1 MRDAVLTMIEEWA
14 PHLRH
19 EPAYANAYHQFP
31 TRGDKFSEAISAV
44 AIWRARRRPRF
55 RGDVERAAR
64 PAETSDWRVRD
75 DISAED
81 KAAIA
86 AALAETEAEDA
97 RCREGAPQWPR
108 PVNAPHLSAMP
119 PNASA
124 EDGDLQ
130 RAIRESERMADEAR
144 RSTPPHQPS
153 PSAVEVVGEEVEKLK
168 GDIAIASNSLKVFSQ
183 VLDGCIALRP
193 PTPSTLA
200 NELVEQCRA
209 MQPVFGRTHLT
220 AHATRS
226 SPFSGHQTERRV
238 DGRNRAIRSLGSSG
252 FRRRRG
258 ASAHRAALER
268 RAETHD

>member
-1 MRDAVLTMIEEWA
+1 M
-14 PHLRH
+14 
-19 EPAYANAYHQFP
+19 
-31 TRGDKFSEAISAV
+31 
-44 AIWRARRRPRF
+44 
-55 RGDVERAAR
+55 
-64 PAETSDWRVRD
+64 
-75 DISAED
+75 
-81 KAAIA
+81 
-86 AALAETEAEDA
+86 
-97 RCREGAPQWPR
+97 
-108 PVNAPHLSAMP
+108 NAPHLSAMP

-153 PSAVEVVGEEVEKLK
+153 ALDDVPDEDVEKLK

-209 MQPVFGRTHLT
+209 MQRVWSN
-220 AHATRS
+220 S
-226 SPFSGHQTERRV
+226 SPTPPTRRCDERHQTERRV